1 MVLWTNVQ
9 EKNASRFSEI
19 RKLNFLQS
27 QILLLEVSIS
37 HCYQMLSIMIFQL
50 SLSYSSIE
58 QVELPETTRKVLH
71 TLSLLRKNF
80 LICMILVFLLEENIM
95 ISQMNML
102 LYKIYKNLLSIQL
115 LVDYLKLQLM
125 NTVKFMH
132 ISCINII
139 LYLNHSKN
147 QFIYH

>member
-19 RKLNFLQS
+19 RKLNFLLS
-27 QILLLEVSIS
+27 QILLLEVSIFL
-37 HCYQMLSIMIFQL
+37 CYQMLSITISQL

-58 QVELPETTRKVLH
+58 QVELPEITRKVPH

-102 LYKIYKNLLSIQL
+102 LYKIYKNLL
-115 LVDYLKLQLM
+115 
-125 NTVKFMH
+125 
-132 ISCINII
+132 NI
-139 LYLNHSKN
+139 
-147 QFIYH
+147 